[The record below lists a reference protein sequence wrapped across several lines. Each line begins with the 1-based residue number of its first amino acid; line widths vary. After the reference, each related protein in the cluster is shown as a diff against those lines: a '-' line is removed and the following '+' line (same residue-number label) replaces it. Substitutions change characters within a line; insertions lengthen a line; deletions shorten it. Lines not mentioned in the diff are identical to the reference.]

1 MREFYVK
8 YLKLDSV
15 GTISNSHLQNS
26 DQYGLNSRVCMDL
39 AKKNCQAV
47 DFTKSGQPPD
57 ELEKKWR
64 RDEET
69 GEMIPPERAE
79 RVPDYHMGNDHAPM
93 YVSPRLCGKLFREFK
108 AIDDV
113 LKISEERDEQ
123 VEITIDET
131 MMIDGYK
138 EYMHSA
144 REDLSRYNA
153 QLRSMMEN
161 YGIKVGGLT
170 TEGSRV
176 TVEL

>member
-15 GTISNSHLQNS
+15 GQISNSHLHNS
-26 DQYGLNSRVCMDL
+26 DQYGLNARVCMDL

-57 ELEKKWR
+57 ELERKWR
-64 RDEET
+64 KDEET

-79 RVPDYHMGNDHAPM
+79 RVPDYHMGNDHTPM

-123 VEITIDET
+123 VEISIDET
-131 MMIDGYK
+131 IKIDGYT
-138 EYMHSA
+138 EYMASA
-144 REDLSRYNA
+144 KNDLARYNA
-153 QLRSMMEN
+153 QLRVSFRRN
-161 YGIKVGGLT
+161 
-170 TEGSRV
+170 S
-176 TVEL
+176 